1 NQDDGNNKVPTI
13 PSKVDAF
20 LRKNNYSDSFFEP
33 CRLIIRGQP
42 FLQKDKP
49 LVFNNLCQLH
59 YYFLSKRQN
68 IYVEKKFS
76 TYSLHAFYNSL
87 PADYLH
93 ITIFNV
99 EM

>member
-42 FLQKDKP
+42 FLQKDMMCADK
-49 LVFNNLCQLH
+49 LF
-59 YYFLSKRQN
+59 S
-68 IYVEKKFS
+68 VEK
-76 TYSLHAFYNSL
+76 TVISLLF
-87 PADYLH
+87 
-93 ITIFNV
+93 
-99 EM
+99 MKK